1 MSFDD
6 FATMILV
13 GIPLFGFLYI
23 SRKFV
28 QLHQAYHKAKA
39 IDEFRA
45 QKHRPNYFGVSPDA
59 E

>member
-1 MSFDD
+1 
-6 FATMILV
+6 MILV

-39 IDEFRA
+39 IDEFHA